1 MGAAT
6 QAAAVIARNNVEQ
19 KEYGCHLADSRS
31 VPNYSALESSTLEEI
46 RKPA

>member
-19 KEYGCHLADSRS
+19 KEHGCHLADSPQRA
-31 VPNYSALESSTLEEI
+31 NYSALESSTLGEI